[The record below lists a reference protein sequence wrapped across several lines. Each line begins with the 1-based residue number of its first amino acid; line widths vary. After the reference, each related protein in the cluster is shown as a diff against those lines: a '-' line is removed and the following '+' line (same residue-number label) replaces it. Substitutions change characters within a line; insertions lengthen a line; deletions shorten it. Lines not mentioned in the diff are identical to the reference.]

1 MKHFLNDIEISPR
14 NRTDIGIVSDF
25 SGNPEVLKLTTD
37 NIKLPREGNEI
48 IRNHIQSQGLFEG
61 VPYRIELDGGVVLN
75 YYVDLLDSS
84 TKFKNFE
91 CEVALKKRKGEDDFF
106 DKASGATFEWFLA
119 KGVNYNLES
128 IPYVVV
134 TPNQV
139 EQAISLLISLYVMSK
154 ELVSAGQEVVAG
166 IAEVIQA
173 STPNIGVPPSVD
185 TGDIIVAVLKALAR
199 IAYFI
204 LLLALVIDLATQL
217 FMLLFPPIRL
227 FLGCKFKELMT
238 KSCQYLGF
246 TFESTLLDSEP
257 NWTILP
263 VPLVKNRQSIFDYQ
277 PAFLNNAFTKGV
289 PSSSDT
295 TPTLQSFIEGM
306 QTMFNGQ
313 IKVNN
318 GVVRFE
324 RRDWWMNQ
332 TTNQI
337 IPALSLQSERDD
349 EFQYNTDEVW
359 KRYYIHYQTDFTE
372 LHSCDGTLYDIHNC
386 EFSTEPTSFVNQDLV
401 SIKGLQDVNIPFA
414 LGARKEKLNWL
425 EEIAK
430 GLAKVID
437 KVTGVFGGGTNYEQ
451 QIGDRKNV
459 LMISQQF
466 FATTK
471 VLWTING
478 RQPVTFKD
486 KVGAIQLWN
495 KYHYIQQIQENDW
508 ILKSDVR
515 IQMTSN
521 DFVTLQDNNFAI
533 IDGLM
538 CEILNCEWIDEKSF
552 AKITYKQRN
561 QYATGHVYTLQID
574 A

>member
-1 MKHFLNDIEISPR
+1 
-14 NRTDIGIVSDF
+14 
-25 SGNPEVLKLTTD
+25 
-37 NIKLPREGNEI
+37 
-48 IRNHIQSQGLFEG
+48 
-61 VPYRIELDGGVVLN
+61 
-75 YYVDLLDSS
+75 
-84 TKFKNFE
+84 
-91 CEVALKKRKGEDDFF
+91 
-106 DKASGATFEWFLA
+106 
-119 KGVNYNLES
+119 
-128 IPYVVV
+128 
-134 TPNQV
+134 V

-154 ELVSAGQEVVAG
+154 ELVSAGQSVVDG

-173 STPNIGVPPSVD
+173 CTPNIGVPPSVD
-185 TGDIIVAVLKALAR
+185 TGDIIVAVIKALAR

-204 LLLALVIDLATQL
+204 LLLALVVDLATQL
-217 FMLLFPPIRL
+217 FMLLFPPIRY
-227 FLGCKFKELMT
+227 FKGCKFKELMT

-263 VPLVKNRQSIFDYQ
+263 VPLVKDRQSIFEYQ
-277 PAFLNNAFTKGV
+277 PAFLNNAFNKGV
-289 PSSSDT
+289 PSASDT

-430 GLAKVID
+430 GLAHVID
-437 KVTGVFGGGTNYEQ
+437 AVTGIFGGGTNYEQ

-486 KVGAIQLWN
+486 KVSAIQLWN

>member
-25 SGNPEVLKLTTD
+25 TGNPEVLKLTTD
-37 NIKLPREGNEI
+37 NIILPREGNDI

-119 KGVNYNLES
+119 KGVDYNLES

-134 TPNQV
+134 TQNQV
-139 EQAISLLISLYVMSK
+139 EQAISLLISLYVMGR
-154 ELVSAGQEVVAG
+154 ELIFAGQEVVAG
-166 IAEVIQA
+166 VAEIIQA
-173 STPNIGVPPSVD
+173 TTPSVGAGVVID
-185 TGDIIVAVLKALAR
+185 TGDVIVAVLKALAR
-199 IAYFI
+199 IAYFALI
-204 LLLALVIDLATQL
+204 LVLVIDFATQL
-217 FMLLFPPIRL
+217 FMLMFPPIRY
-227 FLGCKFKELMT
+227 FFGCKFKELMT
-238 KSCQYLGF
+238 KSCQHLGF
-246 TFESTLLDSEP
+246 TFESSLLDSEP

-263 VPLVKNRQSIFDYQ
+263 VPLVKNRQSIFDFE

-324 RRDWWMNQ
+324 RRDYWMNL
-332 TTNQI
+332 TTNQL

-372 LHSCDGTLYDIHNC
+372 FHSVDGVLYDIHNC
-386 EFSTEPTSFVNQDLV
+386 EFSTEPTSFINQDLV

-430 GLAKVID
+430 NLARAID
-437 KVTGVFGGGTNYEQ
+437 SVTGVFGGGTNYEA
-451 QIGDRKNV
+451 QIGDRKNL

-478 RQPVTFKD
+478 RQPISFKD
-486 KVGAIQLWN
+486 KVSAIQLWK
-495 KYHYIQQIQENDW
+495 KYHYINQIQENDW
-508 ILKSDVR
+508 ILKNDVR
-515 IQMTSN
+515 IRMTSQ

-561 QYATGHVYTLQID
+561 QYSSGKVYTLQINS
-574 A
+574 

>member
-437 KVTGVFGGGTNYEQ
+437 SVTGIFGGGTNYEA

>member
-14 NRTDIGIVSDF
+14 NRTEIGIASDF
-25 SGNPEVLKLTTD
+25 TGNPEVLKLTTD
-37 NIKLPREGNEI
+37 NIILPREGNEI
-48 IRNHIQSQGLFEG
+48 IRNHIQTQGLFEG
-61 VPYRIELDGGVVLN
+61 VPYRIELEGGVVLN

-139 EQAISLLISLYVMSK
+139 EQAISLLISLYVMGK

-166 IAEVIQA
+166 VAEVIQA
-173 STPNIGVPPSVD
+173 STPNLGVPPSVD
-185 TGDIIVAVLKALAR
+185 TGDIIVAVMKALAR
-199 IAYFI
+199 IAYFALI
-204 LLLALVIDLATQL
+204 LALIIDLASQL
-217 FMLLFPPIRL
+217 FMLLFPPIRY
-227 FLGCKFKELMT
+227 FSGCKFKELMT

-246 TFESTLLDSEP
+246 QFESSLLDSEP

-277 PAFLNNAFTKGV
+277 PAFLNNAFNKGV

-332 TTNQI
+332 TSNQL

-359 KRYYIHYQTDFTE
+359 KRYYIHYQTDFSE
-372 LHSCDGTLYDIHNC
+372 LHSCDGVLYDIHNC
-386 EFSTEPTSFVNQDLV
+386 EFSTEPTSFINQDLV

-425 EEIAK
+425 ELIAK
-430 GLAKVID
+430 GLAKAID
-437 KVTGVFGGGTNYEQ
+437 AVTGFFGGGTNYEAT
-451 QIGDRKNV
+451 IGDRKNI

-478 RQPVTFKD
+478 RQPVSFKD

-561 QYATGHVYTLQID
+561 QYSTGKVYTLQID